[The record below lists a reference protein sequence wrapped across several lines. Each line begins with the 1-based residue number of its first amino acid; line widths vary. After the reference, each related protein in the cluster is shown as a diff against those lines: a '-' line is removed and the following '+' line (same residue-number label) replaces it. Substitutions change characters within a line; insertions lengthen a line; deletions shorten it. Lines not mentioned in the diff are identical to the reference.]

1 MKHNGAKKI
10 SQKRKKKAHDLFVFQ
25 GYTFKET
32 AKTTKINFTTLT
44 AFSGQDKRQGR
55 GTWGDQRKEY
65 LKKKL
70 KLLEKTRLK
79 EDAKA
84 EKKSHT
90 IIETWREKIDS
101 FYLTAQM
108 KILKRA
114 SLLSETEKDPMRL
127 KHSCETVNMAYDRV
141 KPMLEGD
148 VKDNETSRPQV
159 TFTVEET
166 HLADEIL
173 ERINKKAQGDGSS

>member
-1 MKHNGAKKI
+1 M
-10 SQKRKKKAHDLFVFQ
+10 
-25 GYTFKET
+25 
-32 AKTTKINFTTLT
+32 
-44 AFSGQDKRQGR
+44 
-55 GTWGDQRKEY
+55 
-65 LKKKL
+65 
-70 KLLEKTRLK
+70 
-79 EDAKA
+79 
-84 EKKSHT
+84 
-90 IIETWREKIDS
+90 
-101 FYLTAQM
+101 
-108 KILKRA
+108 
-114 SLLSETEKDPMRL
+114 LSETEKDPMRL